1 MDADRGRSEDLF
13 ETYPVYGENKPE
25 FLTKVCAV
33 PARPIY
39 MAKQSIVTG
48 IDIGTYHT
56 KVVIAERAP
65 GPRALPRIMG
75 TGYAETRGMRH
86 GYIVSPDD
94 VSRSIELAVAQAE
107 KAAKVK
113 VKRAYVSIGG
123 MSIDEVFSRGE
134 AVVTRGDSIISERD
148 VAQASLMSEGAISP
162 SQLLNRT
169 IIHSVPLRFAID
181 GAKVLGNRP
190 AGMHGMKVSVE
201 ALFVTALT
209 QHVAVLRD
217 AVEEAGIEVEDVV
230 AAPLAASFV
239 TLGKP
244 QKMAG
249 CVLANIGAETLSIIV
264 FEDGKPISMKVFPMG
279 GADITNDI
287 ALGLRVPL
295 EEAEQL
301 KLGAVTGATYP
312 KKKLDDIITRR
323 LTEMFALV
331 EGHLRKL
338 GKNGLLPAGIIIT
351 GGGSGLLTISDLA
364 KAALKLPAR
373 IGNLGMGDNTK
384 MQLKDGSWAVAY
396 GLTIWAMSQS
406 DGTER
411 RGSMMGSS
419 LIETAKKWLKPFL
432 P

>member
-1 MDADRGRSEDLF
+1 MSKNGVA
-13 ETYPVYGENKPE
+13 
-25 FLTKVCAV
+25 
-33 PARPIY
+33 
-39 MAKQSIVTG
+39 TG

-56 KVVIAERAP
+56 KVVIAERP
-65 GPRALPRIMG
+65 DTPRALPRILG

-107 KAAKVK
+107 KAAKIK
-113 VKRAYVSIGG
+113 VRRAYVAIGG

-134 AVVTRGDSIISERD
+134 TVVTRGDSVVTERD
-148 VAQASLMSEGAISP
+148 IAQASAISEAAISP

-169 IIHSVPLRFAID
+169 IIHSIPLRHFVD
-181 GAKVLGNRP
+181 GARVLGNSP
-190 AGMHGMKVSVE
+190 SGMSGMKLSVE
-201 ALFVTALT
+201 ALSITALT
-209 QHVAVLRD
+209 QHLSTLRD

-239 TLGKP
+239 TLSKP

-249 CVLANIGAETLSIIV
+249 SVLANIGAETLSIIL

-279 GADITNDI
+279 GSDITNDI

-295 EEAEQL
+295 EEAEQI

-312 KKKLDDIITRR
+312 RKKLDDIISRR

-351 GGGSGLLTISDLA
+351 GGSSGLSTVSDMA
-364 KAALKLPAR
+364 KAALKLPSR
-373 IGNLGMGDNTK
+373 VGSLGADASK
-384 MQLKDGSWAVAY
+384 MQLKDGSWAVSY
-396 GLTIWAMSQS
+396 GVTIWGLSQADMGAPSRGMSGFRFI
-406 DGTER
+406 D
-411 RGSMMGSS
+411 M
-419 LIETAKKWLKPFL
+419 AKKWLKPFL